1 MTTVY
6 IYGGT
11 GTYRGNADFD
21 WASPEVGGR
30 HSFMLFIAQEIDPP
44 QETAASVE
52 LARFGF
58 GELELMEGRPILA
71 EVLNNPQM
79 QAFQKHYEGAFAEG
93 SSLVWYP

>member
-11 GTYRGNADFD
+11 GTYNGTADFD

-30 HSFMLFIAQEIDPP
+30 YSFMLFVAQEIGTP
-44 QETAASVE
+44 QEAAACLE
-52 LARFGF
+52 LAKFGF

-79 QAFQKHYEGAFAEG
+79 QTFRKHYEGAFTEG